1 MPHLLI
7 PALAGEPHADPE
19 PALPMEARNTEE
31 EFANI
36 FARFA
41 LLALSMHLTPAGPNA
56 FELSV
61 RSGHVFPGAGGL
73 VGVGRRH
80 GCPAGGV
87 RGVPGGLRGGRH
99 GQDTAV
105 LARLPRA
112 LHPPLARRQPPLPAL
127 PLRHAGRGGAGGGR

>member
-41 LLALSMHLTPAGPNA
+41 LLAPSMHLTPAGPNA

-61 RSGHVFPGAGGL
+61 RSGHVFL
-73 VGVGRRH
+73 CR
-80 GCPAGGV
+80 
-87 RGVPGGLRGGRH
+87 
-99 GQDTAV
+99 AV
-105 LARLPRA
+105 F
-112 LHPPLARRQPPLPAL
+112 
-127 PLRHAGRGGAGGGR
+127 